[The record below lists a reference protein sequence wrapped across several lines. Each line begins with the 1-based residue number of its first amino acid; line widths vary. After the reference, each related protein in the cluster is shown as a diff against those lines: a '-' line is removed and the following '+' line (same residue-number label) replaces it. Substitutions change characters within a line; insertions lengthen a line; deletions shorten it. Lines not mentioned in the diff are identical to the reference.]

1 MLKVVG
7 IGQSHYADYDKAI
20 SSPDIEIE
28 QITPNVYT
36 FTGMRGCDQ

>member
-7 IGQSHYADYDKAI
+7 IGESHWADYDHAV

-28 QITPNVYT
+28 QIAPNVYT
-36 FTGMRGCDQ
+36 FTGMRG